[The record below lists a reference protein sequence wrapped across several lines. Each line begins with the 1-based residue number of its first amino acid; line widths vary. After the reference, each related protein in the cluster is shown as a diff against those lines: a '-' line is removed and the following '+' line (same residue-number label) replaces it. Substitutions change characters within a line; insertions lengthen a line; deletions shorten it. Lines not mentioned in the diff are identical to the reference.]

1 MSNKYYIIPVKT
13 FEEEIKASNPEE
25 AMAKFA
31 GQMDTDMNIYFRA
44 VTEEELKEIR
54 EEESDSAAHDRF
66 VTALMKNTFMED
78 FGITD
83 EEDAQGMAELA
94 YDLYCESDGQTEY
107 ECIEEIFN
115 RCNDDED
122 DDEDDLD

>member
-25 AMAKFA
+25 AMVKFA

-66 VTALMKNTFMED
+66 VTTLMKNTFMED

-83 EEDAQGMAELA
+83 EKDAQGMAELA
-94 YDLYCESDGQTEY
+94 YDLYCEGDGETEY

-122 DDEDDLD
+122 DDEDDLG